1 MSTHSEPQR
10 AARSGAALFRALIGN
25 PRLNLLLIALILVAG
40 LGALNQLARTEDP
53 AFINRFGALITPYPG
68 ASAEKVELL
77 VTEPLESALRQL
89 DELNLVSSSSR
100 PGLSVI
106 TLELKDSITK
116 VEPVWSRAR
125 DLAAEARATL
135 PEGAGTPSL
144 DDQIGYAFTRIFALR
159 WRGPGE
165 TEMAALGRYSEA
177 LANRLRLLP
186 GTDFVKVQGRLQ
198 EEILVSIQEGQMQAL
213 GITPQQLAS
222 QIAASDSKTAA
233 GTLDN
238 ARIRAQVEIGGELDS
253 LDRIRQIPLRL
264 AQEQQAVRL
273 GDLAEVRRQPYSPA
287 EDSAIVQGQ
296 PAVLVAVRMLPD
308 FRIDRWDEQVEQQLQ
323 HFLTELPANV
333 QLETLFTQRHYTE
346 ARLGEL
352 SLNLA
357 QGFLL
362 ILLVLMVTLGLRSAL
377 LVATALPITA
387 LITLACMRFYGLPIH
402 QMSVT
407 GLVVALGI
415 MVDNAIV
422 VVDAIGQR
430 RRDGERPLEAVL
442 HTIHHL
448 WLPLLASTLTTVLA
462 FAPIWMMPGPA
473 GEFVGGIALSVS
485 FALLASYLVSHTL
498 IAGLAGRFI
507 SIDTGT
513 RWWQGGIQLPR
524 LTATLQR
531 HLHFAL
537 TWPKSTLVVM
547 TLLPLLGFAA
557 ATRMSEQ
564 FFPPSDRDMF
574 QIELWMP
581 ASASQAA
588 SEQRTRALDLWLR
601 QQPGITQTAW
611 SIGRNIPAFYYN
623 LQQRQQGLANY
634 AQGMITTTD
643 FRMANRLIPQLQ
655 ARLSE
660 RFPDIQVLVRKLEQ
674 GPPFQAP
681 IEIRLQGPELAMLDQ
696 LGEQVRLRLQRHP
709 DVLHT
714 RGTLTG
720 GLPKVQLKLD
730 ETAVRRAGLTLNGI
744 NAQLR
749 DNLNGHLGGSLLEGP
764 ESLPVRVRIEKGQRQ
779 GGGDLAHLLL
789 VTPNGQWLPVSSL
802 GHSVVQA
809 ARTDIPRRNG
819 VRTNSIQ
826 AFVRTGV
833 LPSRVLEA
841 VLGQMAD
848 EGFAL
853 PPGYQLSIGGESAER
868 NEAVGKLL
876 SSVALVM
883 ALLVSIVVLSFNSFR
898 LTLVI
903 LASALQ
909 SIGLGLLSVYLA
921 GYPFGFNVIIGL
933 MGLMGLA
940 INAAIVILAE
950 LEASPEARQGSV
962 PAITAAVARCGRHIG
977 STTITT
983 IGGFLPLI
991 LAGGGFW
998 PPFSIAIAG
1007 GTALTTLLSF
1017 LFVPAAYRLVRRPG
1031 QQRAPLNLAA

>member
-1 MSTHSEPQR
+1 MT
-10 AARSGAALFRALIGN
+10 ASGPTPGLGGALYRALIGN

-53 AFINRFGALITPYPG
+53 AFINRFAALITPYPG

-77 VTEPLESALRQL
+77 VTERLESALRQL
-89 DELNLVSSSSR
+89 DELKLISSSSR

-106 TLELKDSITK
+106 TLELKDSITE

-125 DLAAEARATL
+125 DLAAEAAVVL
-135 PEGAGTPSL
+135 PPGTGTPSL
-144 DDQIGYAFTRIFALR
+144 DDRIGYAFTRIFALR
-159 WRGPGE
+159 WRGNGDPDL
-165 TEMAALGRYSEA
+165 AALGRYSEA
-177 LANRLRLLP
+177 WANQLRLLP

-198 EEILVSIQEGQMQAL
+198 EEILVSIEEAQLQVL
-213 GITPQQLAS
+213 GIAPQQLAA

-238 ARIRAQVEIGGELDS
+238 DQVRAQVEIGGELDS
-253 LDRIRQIPLRL
+253 LTRIRQIPLRL
-264 AQEQQAVRL
+264 ASEQQAVRL
-273 GDLAEVRRQPYSPA
+273 GDLAEVRRQPYRPA
-287 EDSAIVQGQ
+287 EDTALVQGES
-296 PAVLVAVRMLPD
+296 AVLVSVRMLPD
-308 FRIDRWDEQVEQQLQ
+308 TRIDRWDEQVEEQLEQ
-323 HFLTELPANV
+323 FLTALPANV
-333 QLETLFTQRHYTE
+333 QLDTLFTQRRYTE

-352 SLNLA
+352 SVNLA
-357 QGFLL
+357 QGFVL
-362 ILLVLMVTLGLRSAL
+362 ILLVLMLTLGLRSAL
-377 LVATALPITA
+377 LVAAALPITA
-387 LITLACMRFYGLPIH
+387 LITLACMRVYGLPIH

-430 RRDGERPLEAVL
+430 RREGERPLAAVL

-507 SIDTGT
+507 RAETGQH
-513 RWWQGGIQLPR
+513 WWQGGLQLPWLATTFQR
-524 LTATLQR
+524 LLQSALARPKRTL
-531 HLHFAL
+531 LA
-537 TWPKSTLVVM
+537 M
-547 TLLPLLGFAA
+547 TLLPLLGFVA
-557 ATRMSEQ
+557 ATQMAEQ

-581 ASASQAA
+581 ASVSQAA
-588 SEQRTRALDLWLR
+588 SEQRTRELDRWLR

-611 SIGRNIPAFYYN
+611 SVGRNIPAFYYN

-643 FRMANRLIPQLQ
+643 FKVANRLIPRLQ
-655 ARLSE
+655 SELTARY
-660 RFPDIQVLVRKLEQ
+660 PDIQVLVRKLEQ
-674 GPPFQAP
+674 GPPFEAP
-681 IEIRLQGPELAMLDQ
+681 IEIRLQGSELPVLDQ
-696 LGEQVRLRLQRHP
+696 LGETVRLRLQQHP
-709 DVLHT
+709 DILHT
-714 RGTLTG
+714 RASLTA
-720 GLPKVQLKLD
+720 GLPKVQLQLD

-749 DNLNGHLGGSLLEGP
+749 DNLNGHLGGTILEGP
-764 ESLPVRVRIEKGQRQ
+764 ESLPVRVRIGQGQRQ
-779 GGGDLAHLLL
+779 GGSDLANLLII
-789 VTPNGQWLPVSSL
+789 TPTGQWLPLSAL
-802 GHSVVQA
+802 GDSVVQS

-819 VRTNSIQ
+819 ERLNSIQ

-833 LPSRVLEA
+833 LPSTVLES
-841 VLGQMAD
+841 VLAQMERD
-848 EGFAL
+848 GFAL
-853 PPGYQLSIGGESAER
+853 PPGYRLSIGGESAER
-868 NEAVGKLL
+868 NNAVGKLL

-909 SIGLGLLSVYLA
+909 STGLGLLCVYLA

-933 MGLMGLA
+933 MGLMGLS

-950 LEASPEARQGSV
+950 LEASPEAKQGV
-962 PAITAAVARCGRHIG
+962 LAEITAAVARCGRHIG

-1007 GTALTTLLSF
+1007 GTLLTTLLSF
-1017 LFVPAAYRLVRRPG
+1017 LFVPAAYRLVRAPG
-1031 QQRAPLNLAA
+1031 RQRVPLSVAA